1 MERPHLR
8 PRFLILVPAP
18 LDEVRATLASRLEGA
33 QDRFVFRVRSQ
44 AVLAWIKPPAQRFW
58 SPSLDTLLRPHPRG
72 TLIVGRMGPQL
83 SLMSGYFFVT
93 FGLAF
98 LTVLSLVWT
107 GVQWTLGESPHC
119 VIGSV
124 LGVVGI
130 AGVWVS
136 SRVGVWLAREQM
148 AWLAEI
154 VEGLGEIQQDEAAIL
169 AELPPSMPEGAE
181 DAVAAVAG

>member
-1 MERPHLR
+1 MQRPHLR

-18 LDEVRATLASRLEGA
+18 LEEVRATMAERLEAA

-98 LTVLSLVWT
+98 LTVLSLIWT
-107 GVQWTLGESPHC
+107 SVQWSLGESPHC
-119 VIGSV
+119 VIGSA

-136 SRVGVWLAREQM
+136 SRVGVWLARDQM

-169 AELPPSMPEGAE
+169 AELPPSVPKSAADGA
-181 DAVAAVAG
+181 AIAPG